1 MISVRHTNNRQ
12 SFKKVTCPF
21 KSKVRKSKAIKIV
34 YLGIIAVFSVK
45 INWFWFRQ
53 QALINF
59 HSYAVHSAP
68 ITGKY
73 FQKNSFFP
81 DKFILL

>member
-34 YLGIIAVFSVK
+34 YLGIIAVFSV
-45 INWFWFRQ
+45 FE
-53 QALINF
+53 
-59 HSYAVHSAP
+59 
-68 ITGKY
+68 
-73 FQKNSFFP
+73 
-81 DKFILL
+81 DKLVLVSTTSSN